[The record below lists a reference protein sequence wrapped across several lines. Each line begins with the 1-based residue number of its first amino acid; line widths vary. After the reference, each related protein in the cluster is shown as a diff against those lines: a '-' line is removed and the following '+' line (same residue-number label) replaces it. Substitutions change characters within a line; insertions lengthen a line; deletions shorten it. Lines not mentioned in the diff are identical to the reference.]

1 MCQRQNAGKKENGQH
16 DGEDRRVKIL
26 REQQHR
32 ETAGESGQQGG
43 PSADGGE
50 RQQNDRGKQ
59 EHGQLLRPVTGSGV
73 DHVLGRQEEHHE
85 RHGLDK
91 AEFEPP
97 ENQVQRHSADFDHE
111 KERECSSL
119 ERMKEGPGQ
128 DVERRVPI
136 KPCE

>member
-1 MCQRQNAGKKENGQH
+1 M
-16 DGEDRRVKIL
+16 
-26 REQQHR
+26 
-32 ETAGESGQQGG
+32 TGG
-43 PSADGGE
+43 NRNTDE
-50 RQQNDRGKQ
+50 
-59 EHGQLLRPVTGSGV
+59 LLRPVTGSGV

-97 ENQVQRHSADFDHE
+97 EDQLASHSADFDHE

-136 KPCE
+136 KPCEYPSVPCAGKYMTGDAGSDRCVMLQYQCSRMPLMK